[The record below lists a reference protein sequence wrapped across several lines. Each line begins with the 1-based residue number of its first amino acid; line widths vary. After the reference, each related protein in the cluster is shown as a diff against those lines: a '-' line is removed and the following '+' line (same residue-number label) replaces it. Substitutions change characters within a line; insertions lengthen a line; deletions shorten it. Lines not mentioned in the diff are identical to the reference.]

1 MRQVLKPCYHK
12 GVVGGAILRLG
23 VLSWMSV
30 NVGQLVPAGLP
41 EEVAITKAALARSMD
56 VLALTTKEQ
65 TYRCWDTEW
74 PSKSE
79 DIPRVR
85 HPSCPHV
92 HFAAACSKV
101 PGCGNREQLWK
112 ASKR

>member
-1 MRQVLKPCYHK
+1 MVAYAATVYAQRFIGHWPYCPWL
-12 GVVGGAILRLG
+12 
-23 VLSWMSV
+23 SV
-30 NVGQLVPAGLP
+30 NTGKLSVAGLP
-41 EEVAITKAALARSMD
+41 EEVAITKAALARSID

-85 HPSCPHV
+85 RPAGPH
-92 HFAAACSKV
+92 A
-101 PGCGNREQLWK
+101 
-112 ASKR
+112 

>member
-1 MRQVLKPCYHK
+1 M
-12 GVVGGAILRLG
+12 
-23 VLSWMSV
+23 
-30 NVGQLVPAGLP
+30 
-41 EEVAITKAALARSMD
+41 AITKAALARSID

-85 HPSCPHV
+85 HPAGLPRGYNVPWIMAYMNARVFSFPYFLVDIGGSCD
-92 HFAAACSKV
+92 HFPLPK
-101 PGCGNREQLWK
+101 EQQNQWE
-112 ASKR
+112 

>member
-1 MRQVLKPCYHK
+1 M
-12 GVVGGAILRLG
+12 
-23 VLSWMSV
+23 
-30 NVGQLVPAGLP
+30 
-41 EEVAITKAALARSMD
+41 AITKAALARSID

-85 HPSCPHV
+85 HPAGLSCTAG
-92 HFAAACSKV
+92 FALDKGLEVGDRRVSW
-101 PGCGNREQLWK
+101 EM
-112 ASKR
+112 